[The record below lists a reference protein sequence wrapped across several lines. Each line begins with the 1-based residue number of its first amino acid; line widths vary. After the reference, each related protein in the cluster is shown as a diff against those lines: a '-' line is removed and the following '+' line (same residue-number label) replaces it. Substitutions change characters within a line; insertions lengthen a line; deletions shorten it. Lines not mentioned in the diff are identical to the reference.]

1 MEQFKSIQPCSFDI
15 IGSDTTQ
22 YGFVAHEL
30 QNVWPDAV
38 IGEKDAVDEDG
49 NPIYQQVAQTKLIPI
64 MAQAIK
70 ELIEKVEALE
80 AANNG

>member
-1 MEQFKSIQPCSFDI
+1 
-15 IGSDTTQ
+15 
-22 YGFVAHEL
+22 VAHEL